1 MADYGVLTTLDNI
14 WSIAKIVIDITIV
27 FLAILYLFDQFK
39 KNSRTVQLLKGIVVI
54 VAFNAVA
61 KLLDLEAVTFIT
73 DLFINW
79 GFLALIVIFQPEIRS
94 MLEKIGTSSANVST
108 STLLT
113 NEKEQLV
120 QDIYDAT
127 VALSRHKIGALITI
141 EQSTSL
147 EDYTGNA
154 VEINAKVSPNLITS
168 LFMTTTSLHD
178 GAIIIKGNRISYAS
192 VYFPSAAQQISNRY
206 GARHRAA
213 LSISQV
219 SDSLTIVVSEE
230 TSGISIAYNGK
241 INSVDETTL
250 KNKLRQIIL
259 GVETDI
265 DSDSTYDSGVIV
277 QGRGDRKSFVSRFMS
292 GNEDVAKPIHK
303 EFKMPVNN
311 REKYYENNSVKEED
325 KDEPIIQITDNT
337 SKGDDDGKQ

>member
-1 MADYGVLTTLDNI
+1 MADYSVLTTLDDI
-14 WSIAKIVIDITIV
+14 WSIAKIVIDVAIV

-54 VAFNAVA
+54 VAFNAIA
-61 KLLDLEAVTFIT
+61 KLLDLQAVTYIT

-108 STLLT
+108 STLLA

-127 VALSRHKIGALITI
+127 VALSKNRIGALITI

-154 VEINAKVSPNLITS
+154 VEINAKVSPNLLTS
-168 LFMTTTSLHD
+168 LFQTTTSLHD
-178 GAIIIKGNRISYAS
+178 GAVIIKGNRITYAS
-192 VYFPSAAQQISNRY
+192 VYFPSAPQQISNRY

-259 GVETDI
+259 GVETDV
-265 DSDSTYDSGVIV
+265 DNDSTYNSSIIIKGKN
-277 QGRGDRKSFVSRFMS
+277 DRKSFVSRFM
-292 GNEDVAKPIHK
+292 GNEDNTSKTIHK

-311 REKYYENNSVKEED
+311 RDKYYENNLNKEED
-325 KDEPIIQITDNT
+325 KEEPVIQITDNT
-337 SKGDDDGKQ
+337 SKGDDDGK